1 MRCRGFRRGFMVCL
15 PVVFL
20 TLSSP
25 IQAQGP
31 RDEGHPLAEGQRD
44 LQDPSP
50 DVRRQAVKALG
61 SFGPQAVPALIQALQ
76 DPHDTVQQAAQEAI
90 RKIGPAAV
98 PALVQALK
106 DATAEVR
113 GLSAFMLGE
122 IGPAAKDAVPALTEA
137 LEDADWAVR
146 FNAQEALRKI
156 EGR

>member
-1 MRCRGFRRGFMVCL
+1 
-15 PVVFL
+15 
-20 TLSSP
+20 
-25 IQAQGP
+25 
-31 RDEGHPLAEGQRD
+31 
-44 LQDPSP
+44 
-50 DVRRQAVKALG
+50 VRRRAASTLG
-61 SFGPQAVPALIQALQ
+61 KV
-76 DPHDTVQQAAQEAI
+76 
-90 RKIGPAAV
+90 GPAAV

-106 DATAEVR
+106 DANAEVR